1 MAHGGGGQEGGG
13 DVEGHLVVTGVDCLA
28 LNLLGAGH
36 VNHESSDRGS
46 EEGRESSNTGQDAK
60 CGGQWR
66 QTEHVNLENVKN
78 EIFSRMDQSGSHPHA
93 YIIHCIHESK
103 NQNLILR

>member
-1 MAHGGGGQEGGG
+1 MAQGGGGKEGGG

-36 VNHESSDRGS
+36 VNHESADRGTKES
-46 EEGRESSNTGQDAK
+46 RESSNTGQDAK

-66 QTEHVNLENVKN
+66 QTEHVNLELLNYST
-78 EIFSRMDQSGSHPHA
+78 FF
-93 YIIHCIHESK
+93 
-103 NQNLILR
+103 